1 MFEKTT
7 LAHILLFIQCLAG
20 YFQGNERKTKFISF
34 KKIYFL
40 HIHSFESKRFWFCN
54 RQNISIDPWLG
65 KTRKFT
71 FFSMNCKKN
80 IKNMNWLKTLNLLER
95 DGRRGAGQNMMYLG
109 KSMSRCERN
118 IFMIGKRWV
127 VLHFHII

>member
-1 MFEKTT
+1 MWIMWNFVKLLKTPPGC
-7 LAHILLFIQCLAG
+7 LWRSNVWKNNSCSYFVVYPMSCGLLSRQWKEN
-20 YFQGNERKTKFISF
+20 QISF

-71 FFSMNCKKN
+71 FFSMNCKKAL
-80 IKNMNWLKTLNLLER
+80 I
-95 DGRRGAGQNMMYLG
+95 G
-109 KSMSRCERN
+109 KSIRERREE
-118 IFMIGKRWV
+118 GCGSKYDVPWKKYE
-127 VLHFHII
+127 